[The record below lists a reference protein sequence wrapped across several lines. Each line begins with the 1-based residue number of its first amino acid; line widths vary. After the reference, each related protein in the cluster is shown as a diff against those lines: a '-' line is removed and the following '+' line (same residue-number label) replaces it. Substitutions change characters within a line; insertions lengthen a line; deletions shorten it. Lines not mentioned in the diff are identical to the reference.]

1 MAEERDY
8 KKEFY
13 EYGESLGIKTNDL
26 QRLMMLA
33 KNHISEPPRIP
44 KRILTEEEVKE
55 RFTHYLTV
63 GQLKKDIE
71 RYGIPDEANV
81 MVQRVEDVYY
91 NTHGWG
97 VLLKKGEHYHNMLS
111 MNENMREEIARRE
124 RGEEPEYPRIEDPN
138 KYICEDEKF
147 LSEMSEQYH
156 PAWCVVGYKDKDF
169 LFLDLHY

>member
-1 MAEERDY
+1 MSEKDY

-13 EYGESLGIKTNDL
+13 EYGESLGIKIEDL
-26 QRLMMLA
+26 QRLMMIL
-33 KNHISEPPRIP
+33 KSHLSESPRLP
-44 KRILTEEEVKE
+44 KRILTEKEIKEEYGY
-55 RFTHYLTV
+55 YLTV

-71 RYGIPDEANV
+71 TYGISDDAHV

-97 VLLKKGEHYHNMLS
+97 VLLKKGEHYHNVLR

-124 RGEEPEYPRIEDPN
+124 RGEEPEYPRIENPSN
-138 KYICEDEKF
+138 YICEDEK
-147 LSEMSEQYH
+147 LLDEISEQYH